1 MVVSSFKF
9 IFFFIQVL
17 GKLPKCF
24 VKCFADKKRK
34 SLSDFGMDESI
45 IFEDNEAF
53 GGDLQK
59 IKDTEEQT
67 GMSKSKKYIIY
78 V

>member
-1 MVVSSFKF
+1 M
-9 IFFFIQVL
+9 

-67 GMSKSKKYIIY
+67 GMSKSKNILFTFNQHLRI
-78 V
+78 

>member
-1 MVVSSFKF
+1 
-9 IFFFIQVL
+9 
-17 GKLPKCF
+17 
-24 VKCFADKKRK
+24 
-34 SLSDFGMDESI
+34 MDESI

-67 GMSKSKKYIIY
+67 GM
-78 V
+78 

>member
-1 MVVSSFKF
+1 M
-9 IFFFIQVL
+9 L

-24 VKCFADKKRK
+24 VKCFGDKKRK

-45 IFEDNEAF
+45 VFEDNEAF

-67 GMSKSKKYIIY
+67 GMSNIKKIY
-78 V
+78 YFTF